1 MCYNVVVKAAV
12 VVTMGQRT
20 LFDRENKMKI
30 YREPIYVFE
39 AIMYL
44 MRRMND
50 QPLAEDVNKLIRR
63 HPGHEEELE
72 AAFAPIVKLG
82 EYLDEHVDVS
92 SERHSFFFKPIIQTE
107 ESDSEPTRYCNVQCC
122 GYMLLC

>member
-12 VVTMGQRT
+12 VVTIGQRT

-50 QPLAEDVNKLIRR
+50 QP
-63 HPGHEEELE
+63 
-72 AAFAPIVKLG
+72 
-82 EYLDEHVDVS
+82 
-92 SERHSFFFKPIIQTE
+92 
-107 ESDSEPTRYCNVQCC
+107 
-122 GYMLLC
+122 